1 MTQSIGYKWR
11 FFRSGGFDQVVL
23 SNGADLHHLAS
34 LDQKLWTVLNCP
46 TKGLEFDAATTA
58 LLDTDGDGQIRV
70 PEILAAVRWCC
81 ARLRDADLMFAEPG
95 ILLSAL
101 EDGDAEG
108 QALKAAAERV
118 LNYLG
123 KPANAALQVSDF
135 LDTTKLYA
143 ADHFNG
149 DGVVVGALTQ
159 DSELQQLLADMVTAL
174 GGVADRSGLMGIN
187 QALLDQFYQQANAVV
202 AWYAAGQ
209 ASDQAI
215 WPLSDNTAA
224 AVAAYERVQSKVD
237 DYFVRC
243 RLAAFDP
250 RAAASLNPELTVYG
264 SLANRNIASLDSELS
279 ALPLATISAD
289 AKLPLASG
297 LNPAWASAIA
307 ALHSEVIEPLLGKRE
322 ELSADDWAQIG
333 AVLTPWRSWQ
343 AQKPQN
349 NLHALGLERIQAI
362 VSGDGQA
369 KLSVLIA
376 DDLAITSFAENV
388 QALERLCR
396 YQRDLVT
403 LLRNYVSLSDFYQR
417 RGKAIF
423 QAGTLY
429 IDQRSCEL
437 VMQVNDPAKH
447 ASTASFSGCYL
458 LYCQCTRKGESPLQI
473 VAALTAGDVD
483 YSMAAGRNG
492 IFYDRQGRDWTATV
506 TKVVAQPISIR
517 QAFWSPY
524 KRLAAFIEGQLNKFA
539 ASRDKDIEAKTSTGV
554 SGVAATKADAKP
566 AFDIAKFAGIF
577 AAIGLAVG
585 AIGTAL
591 AALASGFFALS
602 IWQMPLVIFGAMLL
616 VSGPSMLMAA
626 MTLRRR
632 NLGPLLDANGWAI
645 NTRAIINIPF
655 GGSLT
660 GVAELP
666 KGAQRSMVDPYAP
679 KPKPWGLIMVVAVAA
694 AAAGYLWWFGNP
706 FM

>member
-1 MTQSIGYKWR
+1 MTQSVSHKWR

-23 SNGADLHHLAS
+23 ASGADLQHLAS

-46 TKGLEFDAATTA
+46 TQGLEFDPATTA

-81 ARLRDADLMFAEPG
+81 ARLRDADIMFGEPG
-95 ILLSAL
+95 ILVSMLDPS
-101 EDGDAEG
+101 DAEG
-108 QALKAAAERV
+108 QTLKAAAERV
-118 LNYLG
+118 LDYLG
-123 KPANAALQVSDF
+123 KAADGTLQVSDF
-135 LDTTKLYA
+135 VDTTKLYA

-159 DSELQQLLADMVTAL
+159 DPELHQLLGEMVAAL
-174 GGVADRSGLMGIN
+174 GGVVDRSGVMGVN
-187 QALLDQFYQQANAVV
+187 QALLDQFYQQAHAVV
-202 AWYAAGQ
+202 AWHTAGQ
-209 ASDQAI
+209 TNDKEI
-215 WPLSDNTAA
+215 WPLGDNTAA

-243 RLAAFDP
+243 RLAAFDA
-250 RAAASLNPELTVYG
+250 RAAASLNPDTAVYG
-264 SLANRNIASLDSELS
+264 SLANRNVASLDSELT
-279 ALPLATISAD
+279 ALPLATIVAD
-289 AKLPLASG
+289 ASLPLRSG
-297 LNPAWASAIA
+297 LNPAWAA
-307 ALHSEVIEPLLGKRE
+307 AVASLQSQVIEPLLGQRD
-322 ELSADDWAQIG
+322 ELSAADWAQIG
-333 AVLTPWRSWQ
+333 QLLTPWRSWQ

-362 VSGDGQA
+362 VAGDGQA
-369 KLSVLIA
+369 QLSALIA
-376 DDLAITSFAENV
+376 EDLMINSFAENV
-388 QALERLCR
+388 RALERLCR

-437 VMQVNDPAKH
+437 VMRVHDAAKH

-458 LYCQCTRKGESPLQI
+458 LYCQCTRQGESPLQI

-492 IFYDRQGRDWTATV
+492 IFYDRQGRDWNATV

-524 KRLAAFIEGQLNKFA
+524 RRLAAFIESQLNKFA
-539 ASRDKDIEAKTSTGV
+539 ASRDKDIEAQTAAGV
-554 SGVAATKADAKP
+554 TDVAASKTESKSS
-566 AFDIAKFAGIF
+566 FDIAKFAGIF

-602 IWQMPLVIFGAMLL
+602 IWQMPLVMVGAMLL
-616 VSGPSMLMAA
+616 VSGPSIIMAA
-626 MTLRRR
+626 ITLRRR
-632 NLGPLLDANGWAI
+632 NLGPLLDANGWAM

-660 GVAELP
+660 GVAALP
-666 KGAQRSMVDPYAP
+666 PGAQRSLVDPFAAQR
-679 KPKPWGLIMVVAVAA
+679 KPWGLLMVVAA
-694 AAAGYLWWFGNP
+694 AAATAAYLWWFGNP

>member
-1 MTQSIGYKWR
+1 MTQTVSHKWH

-23 SNGADLHHLAS
+23 ATGADLQHLAS

-46 TKGLEFDAATTA
+46 TRGLEFDPATTA

-81 ARLRDADLMFAEPG
+81 ERFRDADVMFAEPG
-95 ILLSAL
+95 ILLAAL
-101 EDGDAEG
+101 DDGDAEG

-123 KPANAALQVSDF
+123 KPADATLQVSDF

-149 DGVVVGALTQ
+149 DGVVVAALAQ
-159 DSELQQLLADMVTAL
+159 DPELHQLLAEIVAAL
-174 GGVADRSGLMGIN
+174 GGVTDRSGVMGVN
-187 QALLDQFYQQANAVV
+187 QAMLEQFYQQANAVV
-202 AWYAAGQ
+202 AWHAAGK
-209 ASDQAI
+209 ASDKAI
-215 WPLSDNTAA
+215 WPLGEQTAA

-243 RLAAFDP
+243 RLAAFDA
-250 RAAASLNPELTVYG
+250 RAAAALNPDTAVYS
-264 SLANRNIASLDSELS
+264 SLANRNVASLDSELN
-279 ALPLATISAD
+279 ALPLATINAD
-289 AKLPLASG
+289 ASLPLGSG
-297 LNPAWASAIA
+297 LNPAWTSAIA
-307 ALHSEVIEPLLGKRE
+307 ALHSQVVEPLLGQRE
-322 ELSADDWAQIG
+322 QLSAADWAQLG
-333 AVLTPWRSWQ
+333 ELLGPWRSWQ

-349 NLHALGLERIQAI
+349 NLHALGLERIEAI
-362 VSGDGQA
+362 VAGDGQA
-369 KLSVLIA
+369 QLSALIA
-376 DDLAITSFAENV
+376 EDLAITSFAENV
-388 QALERLCR
+388 AALERLSR

-437 VMQVNDPAKH
+437 VMQVADAGKH

-458 LYCQCTRKGESPLQI
+458 LYCQCTRQGEAPRQI

-483 YSMAAGRNG
+483 YSMAPGRNG
-492 IFYDRQGRDWTATV
+492 IFYDRQGRDWNATV

-539 ASRDKDIEAKTSTGV
+539 ASRDKDIEAKTSSGV
-554 SGVAATKADAKP
+554 TDVAATSTEAKSS
-566 AFDIAKFAGIF
+566 FDIAKFAGIF

-591 AALASGFFALS
+591 AALASGFFTLS

-632 NLGPLLDANGWAI
+632 NLGPLLDANGWAM

-660 GVAELP
+660 GVAALP
-666 KGAQRSMVDPYAP
+666 AGAQRSLDDPFAT
-679 KPKPWGLIMVVAVAA
+679 KPKPWGLIMVLVVGA

>member
-1 MTQSIGYKWR
+1 MTESVSHKWR

-23 SNGADLHHLAS
+23 GSGADLQHLAS

-46 TKGLEFDAATTA
+46 TKGLEFDPATTA

-81 ARLRDADLMFAEPG
+81 ARLKDANIMFAEPG
-95 ILLSAL
+95 ILVSAL
-101 EDGDAEG
+101 DDSDAEG

-123 KPANAALQVSDF
+123 KPSDASLTVADF
-135 LDTTKLYA
+135 LDTTQLYA

-149 DGVVVGALTQ
+149 DGVVVAALTQ
-159 DSELQQLLADMVTAL
+159 DPALQQLLTEMVTAL
-174 GGVADRSGLMGIN
+174 GGVADRSGIMGVN
-187 QALLDQFYQQANAVV
+187 QALVDQFYQQANAVV
-202 AWYAAGQ
+202 AWHTVG
-209 ASDQAI
+209 ASDNTDI
-215 WPLSDNTAA
+215 WPLGDNTAA
-224 AVAAYERVQSKVD
+224 AVAAYEKVQSKVD

-243 RLAAFDP
+243 RLAAFDA
-250 RAAASLNPELTVYG
+250 RAAASLNPDTAVYG
-264 SLANRNIASLDSELS
+264 SLANRNVASLDSELT
-279 ALPLATISAD
+279 ALPLAAISAD
-289 AKLPLASG
+289 ASLPLSTG
-297 LNPAWASAIA
+297 LNPAWAAAIA
-307 ALHSEVIEPLLGKRE
+307 ALQQTVVTPLLGQRD
-322 ELSADDWAQIG
+322 AITAADWADIG
-333 AVLTPWRSWQ
+333 SKLAPWRSWQ

-362 VSGDGQA
+362 VGGDGQA
-369 KLSVLIA
+369 QLSALIA
-376 DDLAITSFAENV
+376 DDLAITSFADNV
-388 QALERLCR
+388 SALERLCR

-458 LYCQCTRKGESPLQI
+458 LYCQCTRKGESPLNI

-492 IFYDRQGRDWTATV
+492 IFYDRKGRDWNATV

-539 ASRDKDIEAKTSTGV
+539 ASRDKDIEAKTSSGV
-554 SGVAATKADAKP
+554 TDVAATKADTKP

-602 IWQMPLVIFGAMLL
+602 LWQMPLVIFGAMLL

-660 GVAELP
+660 GVAALP
-666 KGAQRSMVDPYAP
+666 KGAQRSMVDPFAA
-679 KPKPWGLIMVVAVAA
+679 KPKPWGLIMVLVVAA

-706 FM
+706 FL